1 MTQNEK
7 IINAVTDFVRGGD
20 ERNIEK
26 LDNIL
31 HQEFRNTQNGF
42 FAEKGVVVFDKEK
55 YLSLIRDKVFG
66 GNPRE
71 MEISSIEEA
80 GNIAIVKALLKSSE
94 LTFTSFISLVADE
107 NGDWKVIENFP
118 FIRVNNN

>member
-20 ERNIEK
+20 ESNVEK
-26 LDNIL
+26 LNNIL
-31 HQEFRNTQNGF
+31 HQDFRNTQNGF

-71 MEISSIEEA
+71 MEIAFIEEA
-80 GNIAIVKALLKSSE
+80 GNIAVVKASLKSSE

-107 NGDWKVIENFP
+107 SGNWKVIENFP
-118 FIRVNNN
+118 FIQVNK